1 MLARIVIT
9 DDNDVRREGL
19 RRLLQAEP
27 GWSVVGAGEIDAL
40 GSLLVR
46 HAPDVVVL
54 STARGREEVVEAV
67 SLATRRVP
75 GVRVVIVSPH
85 STSPIVSAA
94 LRAGA
99 AGYILSDDVLGGVIE
114 AVRMAGEPTPYL
126 STTLGAQLAIRDG
139 FDAFDLTERERM
151 ILRLVALG
159 YTNLEV
165 ADRLSLSV
173 RTIEAQRAGL
183 QRKLKAGSR
192 VELVRAALARGLI
205 DRDDGMAPQSGPAA
219 HP

>member
-1 MLARIVIT
+1 MLARIVVT
-9 DDNDVRREGL
+9 DDNEVRREGL

-27 GWSVVGAGEIDAL
+27 GWSVVGAGEVDAL

-54 STARGREEVVEAV
+54 STARGANEVVEAV

-85 STSPIVSAA
+85 SAPPVVSAA

-99 AGYILSDDVLGGVIE
+99 AGYILGADVLGGVIE

-126 STTLGAQLAIRDG
+126 SRTLGAQLAIHNGSGG
-139 FDAFDLTERERM
+139 FDLSERERM

-159 YTNLEV
+159 HTNSEV

-183 QRKLKAGSR
+183 QRKLGAGSR
-192 VELVRAALARGLI
+192 VGLVRAALARGLI
-205 DRDDGMAPQSGPAA
+205 SRDDGLGPPPGIASQ
-219 HP
+219 P